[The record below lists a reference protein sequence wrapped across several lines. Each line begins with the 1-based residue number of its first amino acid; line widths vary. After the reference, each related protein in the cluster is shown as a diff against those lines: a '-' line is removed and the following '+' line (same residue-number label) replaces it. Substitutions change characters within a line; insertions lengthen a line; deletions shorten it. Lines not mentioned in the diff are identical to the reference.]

1 MPHRWGKH
9 PRRFEGGVDYFARCY
24 NILENPLSA
33 VTLDEMRVRARV
45 CARVCACVRVCAR
58 ASRVCAR
65 GFIVY
70 LF

>member
-24 NILENPLSA
+24 NILENPPSS
-33 VTLDEMRVRARV
+33 VTLDEMRVRAR
-45 CARVCACVRVCAR
+45 ARVRRACVRAC
-58 ASRVCAR
+58 ASRVR
-65 GFIVY
+65 VRDFIVY

>member
-9 PRRFEGGVDYFARCY
+9 PRRFEGGVDYFVRCY

-33 VTLDEMRVRARV
+33 VTLDEMCA
-45 CARVCACVRVCAR
+45 CARACARRACVCAC
-58 ASRVCAR
+58 ASRVR
-65 GFIVY
+65 VRDFIVY